1 MVDLFQEQLDAA
13 LAFLRSRYV
22 ARNLGG
28 AEDHPLGIDNWGDG
42 QRHVDDPAVLP
53 NPDRLVAFQPLPSL
67 HAFDDVGFL
76 TAQVRRN
83 KHQDRLTD
91 SLLGRVPNMRSAAA
105 FQLVIVLFMSLLTM
119 ASKEESTTAARR
131 NSADV
136 WPVISSA
143 PGAAT
148 HYPVAGFQKR
158 SVLLL

>member
-53 NPDRLVAFQPLPSL
+53 NPDRLVAFQPFPSL

-91 SLLGRVPNMRSAAA
+91 SLLGRVPKHALGSGIPAGDRAVQVLADDGVEGGIDNSGEKKFSGGVARHLEYSRRSHSRTYSRSSEA
-105 FQLVIVLFMSLLTM
+105 I
-119 ASKEESTTAARR
+119 ST
-131 NSADV
+131 V
-136 WPVISSA
+136 
-143 PGAAT
+143 
-148 HYPVAGFQKR
+148 
-158 SVLLL
+158 